1 MEVFMTRITC
11 GRALPFLLLAGCA
24 AGSSPPPPATPPP
37 VRVDVEPPAHPFPS
51 TYAAPQTGVTL
62 IRNATVLT
70 AAGPRLDNASLL
82 LRDGRIEAVGPDITA
97 PANATVI
104 DATGKWVTP
113 GVIDSHSHLGVY
125 PAPGVDAVSDGNEM
139 TDPNTAE
146 VWAEH
151 SIWPQDPQFG
161 LAIAGGVTAMQ
172 ILPGSAN
179 LFGGRGVTIKNVPS
193 RTYQGMKFPDAP
205 HGLKMACGENPKR
218 VYGEK
223 GRAPSTRMGN
233 VSGYRQAWIRAQKYR
248 EQWDRWQR
256 NGADPATRP
265 DRDLELE
272 TLAGVLRGEILVHN
286 HCYRADEMA
295 TMIDIAKE
303 FGYRIASFHHGV
315 EAYKV
320 RDLLAREGICGS
332 LWADWWGFKL
342 EAYDGIVENIAL
354 VDEAGAC
361 AIVHSDDAQ
370 GMQRLNQEAAKAM
383 AAGRRAGIDVT
394 YEKAIRWIT
403 LNPARALGIDDVT
416 GSLETGKNADI
427 VIWTAD
433 PFSVYA
439 KAEKVFIDG
448 ALLYDRNDPS
458 THRKADVML
467 GTVTEV
473 WK

>member
-1 MEVFMTRITC
+1 MSRTPGIR
-11 GRALPFLLLAGCA
+11 PLLAVIAAACA
-24 AGSSPPPPATPPP
+24 TTGAPATTPVPPPALTP
-37 VRVDVEPPAHPFPS
+37 VDVVQERAPFPS
-51 TYAAPQTGVTL
+51 TYAPIASRPTL

-70 AAGPRLDNASLL
+70 AAGPRLDNADVL
-82 LRDGRIEAVGPDITA
+82 LRDGRIEAVGSGLTA
-97 PANATVI
+97 PAGSLIV
-104 DATGKWVTP
+104 DGTGRWVTP

-125 PAPGVDAVSDGNEM
+125 PAPGIDAVSDGNEI

-151 SIWPQDPQFG
+151 SIWPQDPQFD
-161 LAIAGGVTAMQ
+161 LARAGGVTAMQ

-193 RTYQGMKFPDAP
+193 RTMQGMKFPGAP

-218 VYGEK
+218 VYGTERN
-223 GRAPSTRMGN
+223 RAPGTRMGN
-233 VSGYRQAWIRAQKYR
+233 VAGYRQAWIRAEKYR
-248 EQWDRWQR
+248 DQWARWR
-256 NGADPATRP
+256 RSGADPAQRP

-272 TLAGVLRGEILVHN
+272 TLAGVLNGEILVQN

-295 TMIDIAKE
+295 VMIDIAKE

-315 EAYKV
+315 EAYKI
-320 RDLLAREGICGS
+320 RDLLAAEGICGS

-361 AIVHSDDAQ
+361 AIVHSDSPD
-370 GMQRLNQEAAKAM
+370 GIQRLNQEAAKAM

-403 LNPARALGIDDVT
+403 INPARALGIVAQT
-416 GSLETGKNADI
+416 GSLEPGKNAD
-427 VIWTAD
+427 VVVWTGD
-433 PFSVYA
+433 PFSVYTR
-439 KAEKVFIDG
+439 AEKVFVDG
-448 ALLYDRNDPS
+448 ALLFDLRDPQ
-458 THRKADVML
+458 TQHIADFML
-467 GTVTEV
+467 GQTVRGGAR
-473 WK
+473 